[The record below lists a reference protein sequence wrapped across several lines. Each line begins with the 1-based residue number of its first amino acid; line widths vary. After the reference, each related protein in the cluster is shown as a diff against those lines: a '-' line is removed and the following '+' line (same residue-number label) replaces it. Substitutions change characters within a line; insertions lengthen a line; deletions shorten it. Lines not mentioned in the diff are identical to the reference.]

1 VIISHKY
8 KFIFIKPEK
17 TAGSSLEIALSKY
30 CDQNDIITTI
40 GEEYIRKKHGYL
52 GPRNYYSN
60 NIDYVNF
67 SKILKH
73 NTKSFIKT
81 FKIIKKFIDYKN
93 EPYFKTF
100 YKNIFYE
107 HINASNIK
115 ANVSSKIW
123 DNYFK
128 FTIIRNPV
136 DQFLSYYFHINNS
149 LELIKQNPIN
159 YFIDAKAASFFR
171 RTKNKYFI
179 NDNIII
185 DKFIN
190 FSQFKSD
197 INFIGKK
204 LMINDDLFKDFKN
217 ISANTQYSN
226 KSNLNIDNN
235 TRKIIQDYSADLF
248 QLYLNISKK

>member
-1 VIISHKY
+1 MIISHKY

>member
-1 VIISHKY
+1 MIISHKY

-30 CDQNDIITTI
+30 CDHNDIITTI
-40 GEEYIRKKHGYL
+40 GEEYIRKKLGYL
-52 GPRNYYSN
+52 GPRNYYSKK
-60 NIDYVNF
+60 IDYINF
-67 SKILKH
+67 PKILKH

-100 YKNIFYE
+100 YNNIFYE
-107 HINASNIK
+107 HINARNIK
-115 ANVSSKIW
+115 ANVSNEIW

-128 FTIIRNPV
+128 FTIIRNPI
-136 DQFLSYYFHINNS
+136 DQFLSYYFHINNT
-149 LELIKQNPIN
+149 LELINQNPIN
-159 YFIDAKAASFFR
+159 NFIDEKAVSFFR
-171 RTKNKYFI
+171 RTKKKYII

-185 DKFIN
+185 DKFID
-190 FSQFKSD
+190 FSNLKSD

-204 LMINDDLFKDFKN
+204 LMINDDLFKDFKD

-226 KSNLNIDNN
+226 KSNIYIDDN
-235 TRKIIQDYSADLF
+235 TRKIIQDCSADLF
-248 QLYLNISKK
+248 QLYLTISKK